1 MKTCVK
7 DANKLTGLVFVV
19 QILFIGLLYIML
31 NSQRLSTTLGRDDKL
46 SAGIDY
52 SSLRT
57 SNQTAIPTD
66 IETDAVIETDEEK
79 SVSLTI
85 ISSDGKPTTFLLIMV
100 SIQPEGFS
108 ARQCIRN
115 TWYRGFNDSEDVMMR
130 FVIGTKGITSPSVE
144 QRLENEIDT
153 FGDLAVLEHLEDN
166 SFTTTNKT
174 LSMFIWARD
183 NVNFTY
189 LMKTEE
195 STFVYVKNMIDEL
208 RERPEHTR
216 LYYGKMQ
223 FKRQPIRKG
232 SRWEDPDWDLAR
244 YYLPFALGGGYILST
259 DLITLLVHRRQYL
272 AYHPNEDTAVASW
285 IAAYHYE
292 RRSDKLICVSPLK
305 SKTLEGKCESRII
318 ARLCYGLTG
327 EDLQKWFKVLYE
339 ATINS

>member
-1 MKTCVK
+1 M
-7 DANKLTGLVFVV
+7 
-19 QILFIGLLYIML
+19 
-31 NSQRLSTTLGRDDKL
+31 GRDDKF
-46 SAGIDY
+46 SSGIDY
-52 SSLRT
+52 SSQRT
-57 SNQTAIPTD
+57 SNQTTFPTD
-66 IETDAVIETDEEK
+66 VITDAVVETNEEE
-79 SVSLTI
+79 SVALTL

-100 SIQPEGFS
+100 SIQSEGFI

-115 TWYRGFNDSEDVMMR
+115 TWYRGFSDSEDVIMR
-130 FVIGTKGITSPSVE
+130 FVIGTKGITSPSLK
-144 QRLENEIDT
+144 QQLEHEIDT
-153 FGDLAVLEHLEDN
+153 FGDVAVLEHLEDN

-189 LMKTEE
+189 MMKAEDF
-195 STFVYVKNMIDEL
+195 TFVYVKNMIYEL
-208 RERPEHTR
+208 RKRPEHIG

-223 FKRQPIRKG
+223 FKRRPIRKG
-232 SRWEDPDWDLAR
+232 SQWEDPNWDLAR
-244 YYLPFALGGGYILST
+244 YYLPFALGGGYILSA

-292 RRSDKLICVSPLK
+292 RRSDKLICVSPLGK

-327 EDLQKWFKVLYE
+327 TDLQKWFKTLYD